1 MEIKLQTCLLRRWR
15 RGDEQSLVYHA
26 NNRKVWINLLDGF
39 PFPYT
44 PADAQHWVHHV
55 SRESPV
61 RNFAIEVDGNAVGS
75 IGIHPKRDVYRKSAG
90 IGYWLGEEFWG
101 RGIATESVRAMIDY
115 SFSHFDLCRLYAG
128 VFEWNGASMRVLEK
142 AGFSFEA
149 RMRKSVTKDGKT
161 IDEYIYAI
169 VRP

>member
-1 MEIKLQTCLLRRWR
+1 
-15 RGDEQSLVYHA
+15 
-26 NNRKVWINLLDGF
+26 
-39 PFPYT
+39 
-44 PADAQHWVHHV
+44 
-55 SRESPV
+55 
-61 RNFAIEVDGNAVGS
+61 
-75 IGIHPKRDVYRKSAG
+75 
-90 IGYWLGEEFWG
+90 
-101 RGIATESVRAMIDY
+101 MIDY